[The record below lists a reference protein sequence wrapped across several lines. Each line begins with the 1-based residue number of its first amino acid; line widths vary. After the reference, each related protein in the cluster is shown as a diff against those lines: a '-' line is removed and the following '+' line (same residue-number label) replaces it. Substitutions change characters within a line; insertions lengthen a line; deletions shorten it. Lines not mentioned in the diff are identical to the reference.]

1 MTVVRKK
8 RLKLKKK
15 NFTIFI
21 ICLIIVI
28 TSIIQIVKL
37 LTNALKKENINNE
50 EPEIKETT
58 TAFENADKLNYYI
71 KENEQR
77 YQNYRKLNKTLTTE
91 QIVTEVNI
99 GLDKDFYTDS
109 TETINL
115 NTP

>member
-50 EPEIKETT
+50 EPEMNNVIKII
-58 TAFENADKLNYYI
+58 EN
-71 KENEQR
+71 
-77 YQNYRKLNKTLTTE
+77 
-91 QIVTEVNI
+91 
-99 GLDKDFYTDS
+99 
-109 TETINL
+109 
-115 NTP
+115 